1 MRLFITNVGTRG
13 RKAAAQQMPFT
24 ENSPRNTYNE
34 NKLLGI
40 TSFIDITRIALVL
53 TQPT

>member
-13 RKAAAQQMPFT
+13 RKPAAQQMFT
-24 ENSPRNTYNE
+24 EDSPRNTYNE
-34 NKLLGI
+34 NKLLGVA
-40 TSFIDITRIALVL
+40 SFIDITQIALVL